1 MSNYTYCGFALMSAP
16 RTELWQQIL
25 DGIFW
30 GSVGALSGGAYGSLM
45 GGMGGLVV
53 GGSIGILKFGWI
65 ALDVTIIR
73 GNRLSFTDAQ
83 EMSCE
88 VLNFAVEG
96 ARIGGLILG
105 SITGVSY
112 GVYLAYLMI
121 ERSTE
126 RSRQIF
132 AQ

>member
-1 MSNYTYCGFALMSAP
+1 MSAP

-30 GSVGALSGGAYGSLM
+30 GSVGAMSGGAYGSLM
-45 GGMGGLVV
+45 GATGGLIV
-53 GGSIGILKFGWI
+53 GGSIGILRFGWI
-65 ALDVTIIR
+65 ALDLTIIR

-88 VLNFAVEG
+88 VFNFAVEG
-96 ARIGGLILG
+96 TRIGALILG
-105 SITGVSY
+105 SVFGVSY
-112 GVYLAYLMI
+112 GVYLAYVMI
-121 ERSTE
+121 ERPTE
-126 RSRQIF
+126 RSTLGRRIF

>member
-1 MSNYTYCGFALMSAP
+1 MSAP

-30 GSVGALSGGAYGSLM
+30 GAVGALSGGAYGSLM
-45 GGMGGLVV
+45 GATGGLIV
-53 GGSIGILKFGWI
+53 GGSIGILRFGWI
-65 ALDVTIIR
+65 ALDATIIR
-73 GNRLSFTDAQ
+73 GNRLSFIDAQ

-88 VLNFAVEG
+88 VFYFAVEG

-105 SITGVSY
+105 SVFGVSY

-132 AQ
+132 V